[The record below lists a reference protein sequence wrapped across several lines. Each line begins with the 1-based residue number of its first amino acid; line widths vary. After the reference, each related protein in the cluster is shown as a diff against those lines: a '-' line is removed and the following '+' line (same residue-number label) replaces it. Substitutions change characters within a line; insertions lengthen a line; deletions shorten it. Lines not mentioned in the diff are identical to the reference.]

1 MALTGKE
8 SSTRARELLAGVPV
22 IAVLEIERV
31 EDAAPLARALIAG
44 GLPILE
50 VTLRTPVALDAIAQ
64 MKTIKNA
71 VVGAGTVLRPKDA
84 IAARAAGADFAVSP
98 GASDGLIDA
107 CEAEDLPLL
116 AGIATPS
123 EAMAMLARGYDFCK
137 FFPSESIGGVAL
149 LSALN
154 GPLPMMSFCP
164 TGGISAALAPSY
176 LSLPNVMCVGGS
188 WVAPKQLIK
197 DKAWGQ
203 IEDLARDAARLAIK
217 N

>member
-98 GASDGLIDA
+98 GATGQLIDA

-123 EAMAMLARGYDFCK
+123 EAMVMLARGYDFCK
-137 FFPSESIGGVAL
+137 FFPAESIGGVAL

-164 TGGISAALAPSY
+164 TGGISAALAPRY

-203 IEDLARDAARLAIK
+203 IEDLARDAARLGG
-217 N
+217 